1 MRTRY
6 LGYAVIATFVVGIL
20 FVSVP
25 FVGSLKPSEKAN
37 ALVGARRLDIADFE
51 RNSYRIVHVTESRLE
66 ESSQSTTYHSGMSWL
81 VIRDDLGQFFVY
93 WLPMW
98 EGAIIMP
105 RTVWGQMEGLCRDLG
120 LPKAVTTTTEQ
131 TLIQCNEPDEA
142 YMWFAEYW
150 YWTLD
155 GKNVSRELP
164 DLTPI
169 RSQVEGDELAIYYPF
184 SS

>member
-1 MRTRY
+1 M
-6 LGYAVIATFVVGIL
+6 ATIVVGIA

-25 FVGSLKPSEKAN
+25 FIGSLQPSARAN
-37 ALVGARRLDIADFE
+37 ALVGAQRLDIADFE
-51 RNSYRIVHVTESRLE
+51 RNSYRIVRVTDSRLE
-66 ESSQSTTYHSGMSWL
+66 ESTQSTSYHSGKSWL
-81 VIRDDLGQFFVY
+81 VIRDDLGRFFVY
-93 WLPMW
+93 WLPTW

-105 RTVWGQMEGLCRDLG
+105 RTVWGQMEGFCRDLG
-120 LPKAVTTTTEQ
+120 PPKGETTVTDQ
-131 TLIQCNEPDEA
+131 TLIQCNEPDETT
-142 YMWFAEYW
+142 MWFAEYW

-169 RSQVEGDELAIYYPF
+169 RSQIEGDVLAINDPF